1 MIIES
6 WPRPQISA
14 QACLL
19 CPSNPPCLPSVMEL
33 FPLGRMRRA
42 RPSRAPNKRLTSVC
56 LGPMGPLTRPPVH
69 CQGLPAG
76 SVCAQLPAVSVF
88 PWTLQ
93 VPLQRLNPALSL
105 TILCFKFRT
114 KVRTEVRGIHHQLL
128 LQILRQPLPTQS
140 TPYFKLGRYASAGGL
155 TCAAGATIRGYLL
168 HRPLRLP
175 LFRSDRHPHLLLL
188 PLSLC
193 SDWHPH
199 FLLQVHPYV
208 STEPSGRTFCSCLF
222 SLQFTTSPLSEGQWP
237 WATTTHFQKLQQNN
251 SQQKT

>member
-33 FPLGRMRRA
+33 FTPGQEVAGA

-56 LGPMGPLTRPPVH
+56 MGPLTLPPVH
-69 CQGLPAG
+69 CQGLPAR

-105 TILCFKFRT
+105 TILSLCFKFRT
-114 KVRTEVRGIHHQLL
+114 KVRTGVRGLHQLL
-128 LQILRQPLPTQS
+128 LRILRQPLPTQ
-140 TPYFKLGRYASAGGL
+140 F
-155 TCAAGATIRGYLL
+155 
-168 HRPLRLP
+168 
-175 LFRSDRHPHLLLL
+175 
-188 PLSLC
+188 
-193 SDWHPH
+193 
-199 FLLQVHPYV
+199 
-208 STEPSGRTFCSCLF
+208 
-222 SLQFTTSPLSEGQWP
+222 
-237 WATTTHFQKLQQNN
+237 
-251 SQQKT
+251 